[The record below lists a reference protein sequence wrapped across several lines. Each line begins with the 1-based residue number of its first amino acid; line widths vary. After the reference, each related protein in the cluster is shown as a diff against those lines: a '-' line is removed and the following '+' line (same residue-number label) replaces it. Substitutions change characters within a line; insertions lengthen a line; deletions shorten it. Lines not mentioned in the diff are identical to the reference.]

1 MIVWWSDAAIDDLE
15 KIYDYIDFRNPQAA
29 LRVKVSIVESGNLLR
44 DFPEVGETVDRPEIR
59 RRVVTGLPYILFY
72 RITAEMVE
80 ILSILD
86 ARMDRPPDLQ

>member
-15 KIYDYIDFRNPQAA
+15 KIYDYIDFRNSQAA
-29 LRVKVSIVESGNLLR
+29 LRVKVSIVGSGNLLR
-44 DFPEVGETVDRPEIR
+44 DFPEVGQTVDRPEIR
-59 RRVVTGLPYILFY
+59 RRVVAGLPYILFY